1 MAKKVQRGLGRG
13 LGALLGDDV
22 VEQRPPEPQPAAK
35 EAVDEVRMLPIRL
48 IDPNRDQPRRSF
60 DEAALEE
67 LAASIR
73 AVGVIQPII
82 VAPAGERY
90 TIIAGERRYRA
101 SRMAELDEIPAIV
114 RDWDQQRRMEAALI
128 ENLQRD
134 DLNAIEEAA
143 GVRRLMDEG
152 GLTQERVA
160 ERLGKSR
167 PAVANLLR
175 LLTLEK
181 SVQQLVVEGRLSAG
195 HARALVTV
203 EPARQ
208 VQLANLTVQQG
219 WSVRQLERICAQP
232 VKEPAPKPVQVRDQ
246 QFNQLEGMARE
257 LFGTRAK
264 LDGTH
269 ESGKLTLFYYS
280 GDDLQRIWEVLELAK
295 EGRLDVY
302 KRQVSWSTWCASA
315 LRCPTARTDF
325 CWTVSPAQWI
335 RRGRWKTLQ
344 RRTPW

>member
-22 VEQRPPEPQPAAK
+22 MEQTAAAPEVKAPA
-35 EAVDEVRMLPIRL
+35 EAMQDAVRMLPIRL

-60 DEAALEE
+60 DEDALRE
-67 LAASIR
+67 LAASIE

-82 VAPAGERY
+82 VAESGERY
-90 TIIAGERRYRA
+90 SIIAGERRYRA
-101 SRMAELDEIPAIV
+101 SRMAGLDEIPAIV
-114 RDWDQQRRMEAALI
+114 RNWDEQRRLEAALI

-134 DLNAIEEAA
+134 DLNPIEEAL
-143 GVRRLMDEG
+143 GVKRLMEESS
-152 GLTQERVA
+152 LTQEKVA

-175 LLTLEK
+175 LLTLEE
-181 SVQQLVVEGRLSAG
+181 SVQQMLIDGKLSAG

-203 EPARQ
+203 DKKRQ

-232 VKEPAPKPVQVRDQ
+232 VKEEPPKPAKVRDQ
-246 QFNQLEGMARE
+246 QFSRLEGMARE

-264 LDGTH
+264 LDGTQD
-269 ESGKLTLFYYS
+269 SGKLTLFYYS
-280 GDDLQRIWEVLELAK
+280 ADDLQRIWEVLEMAG
-295 EGRLDVY
+295 EGRL
-302 KRQVSWSTWCASA
+302 
-315 LRCPTARTDF
+315 
-325 CWTVSPAQWI
+325 
-335 RRGRWKTLQ
+335 
-344 RRTPW
+344 

>member
-22 VEQRPPEPQPAAK
+22 MEQSAAAPEVKAPAEETQDA
-35 EAVDEVRMLPIRL
+35 VRMLPIRL

-60 DEAALEE
+60 DDDALRE
-67 LAASIR
+67 LAASIE

-82 VAPAGERY
+82 VAEVGERY
-90 TIIAGERRYRA
+90 SIIAGERRYRA
-101 SRMAELDEIPAIV
+101 SRMAGLEEIPAIV
-114 RDWDQQRRMEAALI
+114 RNWDEQRRLEAALI

-134 DLNAIEEAA
+134 DLNPIEEAL
-143 GVRRLMDEG
+143 GVKRLMEESS
-152 GLTQERVA
+152 LTQEKVA

-175 LLTLEK
+175 LLTLEE
-181 SVQQLVVEGRLSAG
+181 SVQQLLIEGKLSAG

-203 EPARQ
+203 DKKRQ

-232 VKEPAPKPVQVRDQ
+232 VKEEQPKPAKVRDQ
-246 QFNQLEGMARE
+246 QFSRLEGMARE

-264 LDGTH
+264 LDGTQD
-269 ESGKLTLFYYS
+269 SGKLTLFYYS
-280 GDDLQRIWEVLELAK
+280 ADDLQRIWEVLEMAG
-295 EGRLDVY
+295 EGRL
-302 KRQVSWSTWCASA
+302 
-315 LRCPTARTDF
+315 
-325 CWTVSPAQWI
+325 
-335 RRGRWKTLQ
+335 
-344 RRTPW
+344 

>member
-22 VEQRPPEPQPAAK
+22 VEQPAAAPEVK
-35 EAVDEVRMLPIRL
+35 ASAEEVQDAVSMLPIRL

-60 DEAALEE
+60 DEDALRE
-67 LAASIR
+67 LAASIE

-82 VAPAGERY
+82 VAESGERY
-90 TIIAGERRYRA
+90 SIIAGERRYRA
-101 SRMAELDEIPAIV
+101 SRMAGLDEIPAIV
-114 RDWDQQRRMEAALI
+114 RNWDEQRRLEAALI

-134 DLNAIEEAA
+134 DLNPIEEAL
-143 GVRRLMDEG
+143 GVKRLMEESS
-152 GLTQERVA
+152 LTQEKVA

-175 LLTLEK
+175 LLTLEQ
-181 SVQQLVVEGRLSAG
+181 SVQQLLVEGKLSAG

-203 EPARQ
+203 DKKRQ

-232 VKEPAPKPVQVRDQ
+232 VKQEEPKPVKVRDQ
-246 QFNQLEGMARE
+246 QFSRLEGMARE

-264 LDGTH
+264 LDGTQD
-269 ESGKLTLFYYS
+269 SGKLTLFYYS
-280 GDDLQRIWEVLELAK
+280 ADDLQRIWEVLEMAG
-295 EGRLDVY
+295 EGKL
-302 KRQVSWSTWCASA
+302 
-315 LRCPTARTDF
+315 
-325 CWTVSPAQWI
+325 
-335 RRGRWKTLQ
+335 
-344 RRTPW
+344 

>member
-22 VEQRPPEPQPAAK
+22 VAEQPREIEAPAEPRPAA
-35 EAVDEVRMLPIRL
+35 DEVRMLPIRL

-82 VAPAGERY
+82 VAAEGERY

-101 SRMAELDEIPAIV
+101 SRMAQLEEIPAIV

-143 GVRRLMDEG
+143 GVRKLMDEG
-152 GLTQERVA
+152 GLTQEKVA

-167 PAVANLLR
+167 SAVANLLR
-175 LLTLEK
+175 LLTLQP
-181 SVQQLVVEGRLSAG
+181 SVQKLVVEGKLSAG

-203 EPARQ
+203 EGARQ

-232 VKEPAPKPVQVRDQ
+232 ADERRQAAKVRDQ

-257 LFGTRAK
+257 LFGTRAR

-280 GDDLQRIWEVLELAK
+280 EDDLQRIWEVLEMAK
-295 EGRLDVY
+295 EGRL
-302 KRQVSWSTWCASA
+302 
-315 LRCPTARTDF
+315 
-325 CWTVSPAQWI
+325 
-335 RRGRWKTLQ
+335 
-344 RRTPW
+344 